1 LGTFG
6 SPTIVAKMSLVNTG
20 DTNHMNWDGS
30 TLDVKGTINATAG
43 NFSGFVTA
51 GTLRIGTDVD
61 STNDGLYFTSNTDYI
76 YDTGNFRLGNGN
88 LTWNGSGLS
97 VSGAITA
104 TSGYISSLFTIGDSS
119 ANRIF
124 LDAQTSTRKIYIGAG
139 NFDNSDTNFYVDT
152 SGKFSLG
159 NRFKFE
165 TTVSGFGSYITANS
179 IMYISDLRGR
189 LFSFDF
195 GVPGTPGCGMFLDSG
210 FVLGGG
216 GGYNASVAFIGTGAD
231 AYFDKSGTF
240 TIENIYVTG
249 GSISGITS
257 LSVTGAITAT
267 GDITANTSD
276 KRLKENVKQIENALD
291 KVSKI
296 NGITYNFTDDALIL
310 NPALNK
316 SEQVGF
322 LAQEVQS
329 VLPHIIKPA
338 PFDVDVKTGQSISG
352 ENYLTIQY
360 EKIVPL
366 LLEAIKELKAEVE
379 ELKKK

>member
-1 LGTFG
+1 
-6 SPTIVAKMSLVNTG
+6 
-20 DTNHMNWDGS
+20 
-30 TLDVKGTINATAG
+30 
-43 NFSGFVTA
+43 
-51 GTLRIGTDVD
+51 
-61 STNDGLYFTSNTDYI
+61 
-76 YDTGNFRLGNGN
+76 
-88 LTWNGSGLS
+88 
-97 VSGAITA
+97 
-104 TSGYISSLFTIGDSS
+104 
-119 ANRIF
+119 
-124 LDAQTSTRKIYIGAG
+124 
-139 NFDNSDTNFYVDT
+139 
-152 SGKFSLG
+152 
-159 NRFKFE
+159 
-165 TTVSGFGSYITANS
+165 
-179 IMYISDLRGR
+179 
-189 LFSFDF
+189 
-195 GVPGTPGCGMFLDSG
+195 
-210 FVLGGG
+210 
-216 GGYNASVAFIGTGAD
+216 
-231 AYFDKSGTF
+231 
-240 TIENIYVTG
+240 
-249 GSISGITS
+249 